1 MDNQDQISTLNTLL
15 ATTID
20 SVKGYEDSAQN
31 IDNERFREIFRQN
44 ANERQQVVTQLR
56 EEVRR
61 LGGEP
66 LIVIL
71 LGHGSSA

>member
-31 IDNERFREIFRQN
+31 IDNERLREIFRQN

-56 EEVRR
+56 E
-61 LGGEP
+61 
-66 LIVIL
+66 
-71 LGHGSSA
+71 